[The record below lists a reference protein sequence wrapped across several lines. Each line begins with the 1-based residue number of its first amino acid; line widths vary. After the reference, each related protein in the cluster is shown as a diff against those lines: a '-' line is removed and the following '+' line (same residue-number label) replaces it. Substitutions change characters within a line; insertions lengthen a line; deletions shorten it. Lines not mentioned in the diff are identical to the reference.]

1 MDYYL
6 DDGFVV
12 FTKEYHI
19 KRGYCCKNKCKHC
32 PYVQQHAKSVAF
44 KTPELPTVPPY
55 DAEGFVSLNKTED

>member
-12 FTKEYHI
+12 FTEKYHI

-32 PYVQQHAKSVAF
+32 PYKQDVKSVAF
-44 KTPELPTVPPY
+44 KTPELLTVLPY
-55 DAEGFVSLNKTED
+55 DAEGFVTCKKTED

>member
-19 KRGYCCKNKCKHC
+19 KRGYCCKNNCKHC
-32 PYVQQHAKSVAF
+32 PYVKPENKKDYLIIDDKVCLPSINETNEKSH
-44 KTPELPTVPPY
+44 
-55 DAEGFVSLNKTED
+55 

>member
-32 PYVQQHAKSVAF
+32 PYVQQYAKSVAF

-55 DAEGFVSLNKTED
+55 DAEGFVTCKKT